1 MDFARFHGVVAKTV
15 SRAGRMANLHQLTF
29 ELDEQLADQLKEA
42 AREHGWTPESLAA
55 DCVAQHLEIA
65 VRHRVVI
72 ERMEAV
78 DAHIAALA
86 EFVGEATQSGEGIDL
101 TKICRSG
108 RKSRTPD

>member
-1 MDFARFHGVVAKTV
+1 MAKTAI
-15 SRAGRMANLHQLTF
+15 RAGRMTSLLQLTI
-29 ELDEQLADQLKEA
+29 ELDEQLADQLRKA
-42 AREHGWTPESLAA
+42 AREHGWTPEPLAA

-78 DAHIAALA
+78 DAHLAALA

-101 TKICRSG
+101 TKICRYG
-108 RKSRTPD
+108 RKPRTPD

>member
-1 MDFARFHGVVAKTV
+1 MTKTTI
-15 SRAGRMANLHQLTF
+15 RAGRVANLHQLTI
-29 ELDEQLADQLKEA
+29 ELDEQLADRLKEA
-42 AREHGWTPESLAA
+42 AREHDWTPASLAA

-101 TKICRSG
+101 TKICRYG
-108 RKSRTPD
+108 RKPRTPD